1 MNVAAAPHPRQARV
15 RERGSPETPR
25 RPAPDAAAWRGVS
38 MGVLRG
44 VPDAHPQLVRRGGPG
59 RGRGLWP
66 VTRHSSLVTRLR
78 LLLVTY
84 YFPPSGGAGVQR
96 TLKFAKY
103 LRAAGVEPVVLTV
116 EAGAYP
122 SLDPTLAADV
132 PDGVE
137 VVRTR
142 ALDPFGLYGA
152 LTGRSRRDAVA
163 VGSVAGAD
171 SLGQRLGLWAR
182 ANVFLPDARV
192 GWAPFAARAARQIVR
207 AGRADAVLTSGPPH
221 STHLV
226 GLALRRLLAD
236 RGVPWYRRLPRPVDR
251 HQLLRRAP
259 DVPPRP
265 CVRRGPGAACA
276 PVRRRRRD
284 GQPDVGARA
293 GGEGRARAGRR
304 PRDPER
310 VRPRGLRGA
319 RGEGEGGTRER
330 PRPPRAAPPR
340 PGAFTLVH
348 VGSLYG
354 SRNPETLWAAVAAL
368 RERGGPQTGGAG
380 RLRIRLVGR
389 VDGAIRASLDRY
401 GLGEVIDEAGVVTH
415 AEAVAE
421 MAAADLLFLSIEP
434 VANADGILTGK
445 LYEYLASG
453 RPVLALGPPD
463 GDAARLL
470 RDVSGGRPRALGRP
484 AAVEARSPT
493 PTRHGSGTSPRRAP
507 RPRTLAPL
515 ARPAQ
520 ARALADLVRGLV

>member
-1 MNVAAAPHPRQARV
+1 M
-15 RERGSPETPR
+15 
-25 RPAPDAAAWRGVS
+25 
-38 MGVLRG
+38 
-44 VPDAHPQLVRRGGPG
+44 
-59 RGRGLWP
+59 
-66 VTRHSSLVTRLR
+66 R

-163 VGSVAGAD
+163 VGSVAGAE

-192 GWAPFAARAARQIVR
+192 GWAPFAARAARRIVR

-236 RGVPWYRRLPRPVDR
+236 RGVPWIADFRDPWTGINFYDELPMSRPARAFDAALERRV
-251 HQLLRRAP
+251 LRSADAVVTVSPTWARELEAK
-259 DVPPRP
+259 
-265 CVRRGPGAACA
+265 GGLAPGAVRVIQNGFDPADFGGHGERGRGDEGAA
-276 PVRRRRRD
+276 PPAPLS
-284 GQPDVGARA
+284 Q
-293 GGEGRARAGRR
+293 
-304 PRDPER
+304 
-310 VRPRGLRGA
+310 
-319 RGEGEGGTRER
+319 
-330 PRPPRAAPPR
+330 AAPPR

-368 RERGGPQTGGAG
+368 RERGRPQTGGAG

-389 VDGAIRASLDRY
+389 VDGVVRASLDRH
-401 GLGEVIDEAGVVTH
+401 GLTEVVDEAGVVTH

-470 RDVSGGRPRALGRP
+470 RDVGGGRLVQWDDR
-484 AAVEARSPT
+484 AAVE
-493 PTRHGSGTSPRRAP
+493 G
-507 RPRTLAPL
+507 TLAGAYAAWERGEPQTGAAPEALGPL

-520 ARALADLVRGLV
+520 ARALADLVRGLVG

>member
-1 MNVAAAPHPRQARV
+1 M
-15 RERGSPETPR
+15 
-25 RPAPDAAAWRGVS
+25 
-38 MGVLRG
+38 
-44 VPDAHPQLVRRGGPG
+44 PG
-59 RGRGLWP
+59 RGGHLP
-66 VTRHSSLVTRLR
+66 VPSPQSPVPSPQSPVPIPR

-103 LRAAGVEPVVLTV
+103 LRVAGVEPVVLTV

-152 LTGRSRRDAVA
+152 LTGRSRREAVA
-163 VGSVAGAD
+163 VGTVGAE
-171 SLGQRLGLWAR
+171 SLGQRAGLWAR

-192 GWAPFAARAARQIVR
+192 GWAPFAARAARRIVR

-226 GLALRRLLAD
+226 GLALRRALAD
-236 RGVPWYRRLPRPVDR
+236 RGVPWVADFRDPWTGINFYDELPMSRPARAFDAALERRV
-251 HQLLRRAP
+251 LRSADAVVTVSPTWARELEAK
-259 DVPPRP
+259 
-265 CVRRGPGAACA
+265 GGLAPGA
-276 PVRRRRRD
+276 VRVIQN
-284 GQPDVGARA
+284 GF
-293 GGEGRARAGRR
+293 
-304 PRDPER
+304 DPEDFGG
-310 VRPRGLRGA
+310 RGGDEA
-319 RGEGEGGTRER
+319 
-330 PRPPRAAPPR
+330 AAPPR
-340 PGAFTLVH
+340 PDAFTLVH

-354 SRNPETLWAAVAAL
+354 SRNPEALWAAVAAL
-368 RERGGPQTGGAG
+368 RGRGGPQTGGPQTGGAG
-380 RLRIRLVGR
+380 RLRVRLVGR
-389 VDGAIRASLDRY
+389 VDDAVRASLARH
-401 GLGEVIDEAGVVTH
+401 GLADVVDERGVVTH

-434 VANADGILTGK
+434 VANAAGILTGK

-470 RDVSGGRPRALGRP
+470 ASVGGGRLVHWDDR
-484 AAVEARSPT
+484 AAVEGALADAYAAWERGEP
-493 PTRHGSGTSPRRAP
+493 PAGAP
-507 RPRTLAPL
+507 ADALADL

-520 ARALADLVRGLV
+520 ARALADLVRALRRGR